1 MNLTDLLLL
10 QDHLDKRGSG
20 WFVLV
25 ALLETEWFRFRLLVV
40 QLQLKLPAKVR
51 HRSGNDDLAF
61 LLLLYML
68 RHCMYMYSFS
78 QFFHYT
84 NRFFFCVWVKAS
96 SFQGKRRGLGTRY
109 RWFMF
114 LWQTLLRI

>member
-25 ALLETEWFRFRLLVV
+25 ALLETERFRFRLFVV
-40 QLQLKLPAKVR
+40 QLRLKLPAKVR

-68 RHCMYMYSFS
+68 RHLDASLNSFTT
-78 QFFHYT
+78 QT
-84 NRFFFCVWVKAS
+84 VS
-96 SFQGKRRGLGTRY
+96 SSVFG
-109 RWFMF
+109 
-114 LWQTLLRI
+114 